1 MSVSDSDDSG
11 SMNSMLHVRAS
22 ELYPKKELIETH
34 ETASIQAPFT
44 PLCGESIEYIARIAD
59 GVLALS
65 NYRLYY
71 QKTGKDGKGDFNIP
85 LGLIEA
91 VEIKELFYLYISCK
105 DCRTYR

>member
-11 SMNSMLHVRAS
+11 SMNSMLHVRAAS
-22 ELYPKKELIETH
+22 LYPKKDLIETQ
-34 ETASIQAPFT
+34 ESASIQPPFN
-44 PLCGESIEYIARIAD
+44 PLCGEFIEYIGRITE

-65 NYRLYY
+65 NYRIYF

-91 VEIKELFYLYISCK
+91 AELKDMFYVYLTCK